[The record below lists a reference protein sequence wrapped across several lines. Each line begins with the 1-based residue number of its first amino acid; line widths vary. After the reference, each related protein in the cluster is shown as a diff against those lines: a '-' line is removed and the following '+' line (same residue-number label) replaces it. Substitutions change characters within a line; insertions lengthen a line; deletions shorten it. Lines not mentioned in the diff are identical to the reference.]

1 SVPTDSKAEE
11 DDGLAGIE
19 FLQDD
24 NQLLDQARSAENGVK
39 FQRLWEG
46 DDALH
51 NGDRS
56 AADLALC
63 DILAFWTG
71 KDVSRMDRLFRRSE
85 RRRDKWD
92 QTHSADG
99 RTYGAMTLAKA
110 IQQCKTV
117 YDPQYAQKQAEAA
130 DAGPI

>member
-1 SVPTDSKAEE
+1 HNPDCRYTPDEIRSAIERHHVQDPPAFEPSVSVPTDSKAEE
-11 DDGLAGIE
+11 DDGLAGVE

-71 KDVSRMDRLFRRSE
+71 KDVSRMDRL
-85 RRRDKWD
+85 
-92 QTHSADG
+92 
-99 RTYGAMTLAKA
+99 
-110 IQQCKTV
+110 
-117 YDPQYAQKQAEAA
+117 
-130 DAGPI
+130 